1 MQLGAGAADLL
12 GEPALDVHV
21 NVFIRRRELELAAG
35 DLALD
40 GRQAAD
46 NFLRIP
52 QGNNPLLAE
61 HLGMGDAAH
70 DVMAVQTRI
79 DGDGRGKGLDG
90 IGGATAEPAAPEFFF
105 RLIHDNLRQWKID
118 NG

>member
-1 MQLGAGAADLL
+1 MAALASSRCRVLSRSRDCRHFVAQIEPHIQGDLVVAAARRVQLAAGAADLL
-12 GEPALDVHV
+12 GQPALDVHV

-70 DVMAVQTRI
+70 DVMAI
-79 DGDGRGKGLDG
+79 
-90 IGGATAEPAAPEFFF
+90 
-105 RLIHDNLRQWKID
+105 
-118 NG
+118 